1 MIDFLITI
9 PSSTFAVVRPM
20 TDEGRTWLD
29 QKTTQTLNGGAEASC
44 ANLAIL
50 TTLLRASRPTGSP
63 ADKENTNG

>member
-29 QKTTQTLNGGAEASC
+29 QNTDPDAQRWGRGIVCELSYLDDLVEGFTTDG
-44 ANLAIL
+44 L
-50 TTLLRASRPTGSP
+50 TSG
-63 ADKENTNG
+63 